1 MVGGWGAP
9 DSHILLGTAMEGVMS
24 DLGLTHIALPVRNVS
39 QSIDFYA
46 KYGAMQVVH
55 RRMDQ
60 TSHSDVVWLSDLT
73 RPFVIVL
80 IQVPQVDHRLLPLA
94 HLGVGCQTRAEV
106 DRLCQAAQL
115 EGVLR
120 EGPHDAGY
128 PVGYWAFL
136 ADPDG
141 HTLEVSH
148 GQEIVFTV
156 QNATVK
162 AAQADRIQSPH
173 STIQEQ
179 LILQAAA
186 AWISGDGE
194 AFASLFIPEGEF
206 IVPGNRWIGTAA
218 ICQVTT
224 DFAAAYTGLKIEIR
238 RIIVN
243 GEQAVVEWHWQEVDR
258 GTGKEGAA
266 DDTIVIDFQDGK
278 ISRWREYIDTQSCMK
293 PRYQ

>member
-1 MVGGWGAP
+1 MGVRLMG
-9 DSHILLGTAMEGVMS
+9 SHIPLGAEMEGFMS
-24 DLGLTHIALPVRNVS
+24 DLGLTHIALPVRDVS
-39 QSIDFYA
+39 QSIAFYA

-55 RRMDQ
+55 RRIDQ

-94 HLGVGCQTRAEV
+94 HLGVACQTRAEV
-106 DRLCQAAQL
+106 DRLCQTAQL
-115 EGVLR
+115 EGALR

-136 ADPDG
+136 EDPDG
-141 HTLEVSH
+141 HTLEVSY
-148 GQEIVFTV
+148 GQKIVFTV
-156 QNATVK
+156 QEATVK
-162 AAQADRIQSPH
+162 AAQADRMQSPH
-173 STIQEQ
+173 SAIQEQ
-179 LILQAAA
+179 VILQAAT
-186 AWISGDGE
+186 AWIQGDGE
-194 AFASLFIPEGEF
+194 AFASLFIPEGEL

-218 ICQVTT
+218 IRQVTT
-224 DFAAAYTGLKIEIR
+224 DFAAAYTGVKIEIR

-243 GEQAVVEWHWQEVDR
+243 GEQAVVEWHWQEVER
-258 GTGKEGAA
+258 STGKEGTA

-293 PRYQ
+293 PKCQ